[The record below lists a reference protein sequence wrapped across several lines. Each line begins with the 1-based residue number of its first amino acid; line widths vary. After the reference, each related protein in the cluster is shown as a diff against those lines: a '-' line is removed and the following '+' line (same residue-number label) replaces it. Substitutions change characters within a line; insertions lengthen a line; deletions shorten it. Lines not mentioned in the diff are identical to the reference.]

1 MLALSGVFSDRCKS
15 VCFDDTIMG
24 RIGVWGC
31 LLLVLVCPV
40 RTVHAQMLHPEVHV
54 AQDGQE
60 RIAVM
65 HITIPEEFHAY
76 AHNPG
81 EAGRPTTVTF
91 SVEGGSSLPVYYPEG
106 TLQRDFYDP
115 SATIYVYA
123 GDIDFFI
130 PLPPDASGKSFSAGV
145 SLLLCSNRKCQPVHE
160 QVKGIVPQS
169 PPLMKDTS
177 WAVQWAEARRSS
189 FPTTGDGG
197 VEESGGQYG
206 AEASFNGIMPN
217 SAPAPLPS
225 PENFGLQLTP
235 RYPDTE
241 LEITGIGRAILF
253 GMLAGLLLNVMPCVL
268 PVLTLK
274 VSGLLLVSGRKR
286 DGLRCFREHNLL
298 FAAGIM
304 TFFTALALILG
315 FTDLMWGQLY
325 QNQAVLLVMLIM
337 VFLMGLSALGVFS
350 LPVIDIKTGRDAN
363 NPRCSAYVTG
373 LVSTFLA
380 TPCSGP
386 MLGGVLAWA
395 FTQPLFVLMAVF
407 WSVGI
412 GMALPYLLLSLWPSL
427 AHILPKPGRWM
438 QTFER
443 IVGFLLLGTALYL
456 LSLLPAEKYMPV
468 LSVLL
473 VLSLCAWLCGRY
485 LGVHA
490 SLRGNI
496 ASGIFFVVF
505 LLGAVFWVLRPVEP
519 LPQWHAFMPETFEAN
534 LGKRAMLL
542 EFTADWCPNCKF
554 LEATVLTDE
563 RMRTFTTRYGM
574 ELVRVDFTTANAYAM
589 RLLEALGSR
598 SLPLTALFPSGD
610 TARQPLVLR
619 DMYGIQTL
627 ELALESAF
635 GK

>member
-1 MLALSGVFSDRCKS
+1 M
-15 VCFDDTIMG
+15 
-24 RIGVWGC
+24 
-31 LLLVLVCPV
+31 
-40 RTVHAQMLHPEVHV
+40 
-54 AQDGQE
+54 
-60 RIAVM
+60 
-65 HITIPEEFHAY
+65 
-76 AHNPG
+76 
-81 EAGRPTTVTF
+81 
-91 SVEGGSSLPVYYPEG
+91 
-106 TLQRDFYDP
+106 
-115 SATIYVYA
+115 
-123 GDIDFFI
+123 
-130 PLPPDASGKSFSAGV
+130 
-145 SLLLCSNRKCQPVHE
+145 SLLLCSNRKCLPVHE
-160 QVKGIVPQS
+160 QLKGVVPQA
-169 PPLMKDTS
+169 PPQIKDTS
-177 WAVQWAEARRSS
+177 WAAQWVEARRSTVPS
-189 FPTTGDGG
+189 PEDGG
-197 VEESGGQYG
+197 VQESGGQNDAG
-206 AEASFNGIMPN
+206 ASFNGIMPAP
-217 SAPAPLPS
+217 APAPLPL
-225 PENFGLQLTP
+225 PENFGLKLTP

-241 LEITGIGRAILF
+241 LEITGIGKAVLF
-253 GMLAGLLLNVMPCVL
+253 GIVAGLLLNVMPCVL

-286 DGLRCFREHNLL
+286 DGLRSFREHNLF

-304 TFFTALALILG
+304 TFFTVLALILG
-315 FTDLMWGQLY
+315 LTDLMWGQLY
-325 QNQAVLLVMLIM
+325 QNQAVLLVLLIV

-350 LPVIDIKTGRDAN
+350 LPVIDLKIGRDAN

-485 LGVHA
+485 LGVRA

-563 RMRTFTTRYGM
+563 RMRTLTTRYGM

-610 TARQPLVLR
+610 TAKQPLVLR
-619 DMYGIQTL
+619 DVYGIQTL

>member
-40 RTVHAQMLHPEVHV
+40 RTVHAQMLHLEVHV

-169 PPLMKDTS
+169 PPLIKDTS